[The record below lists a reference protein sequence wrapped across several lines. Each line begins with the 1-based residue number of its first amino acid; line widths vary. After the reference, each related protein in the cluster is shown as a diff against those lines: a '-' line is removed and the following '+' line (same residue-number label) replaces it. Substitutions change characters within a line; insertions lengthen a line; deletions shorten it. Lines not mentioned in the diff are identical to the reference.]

1 MVNVNVHVGD
11 TSEPVE
17 IKLRKRKFTSASL
30 LKDVSDKLGFSIQWA
45 PGNSLPLQKL
55 NSSNPGV
62 TSLYVTRQNDD
73 MEVDAFDSVTAAP
86 TDVDVAMESSEEPT
100 YAYSEPDAVHLD
112 TRVASAP
119 PPCKLKQMFGTRST
133 PWL

>member
-1 MVNVNVHVGD
+1 MVTVNVHVGD

-30 LKDVSDKLGFSIQWA
+30 LKDVSDKLGFSIHWA
-45 PGNSLPLQKL
+45 LNNALPLQKL

-73 MEVDAFDSVTAAP
+73 MDVDAFGSSNAAP
-86 TDVDVAMESSEEPT
+86 TDVDVAMESST
-100 YAYSEPDAVHLD
+100 EPDAVHLD

-119 PPCKLKQMFGTRST
+119 PPCNLKQMFGTRST